1 MIRRLAQQDRD
12 AAIRLLSRNPIQN
25 LYLLSNIE
33 QLGFDSTFCEFWGDF
48 AGREA
53 ESLRGLI
60 NRYMN
65 GWVIYGEPDA
75 SWQELA
81 AVMDSHPTPADRLQD
96 NPGGVASFVPY
107 LRTYEAVHTVAEEL
121 MVLTQGDFRPGEALP
136 GHTIRRAIAE
146 DLDALVEFYADA
158 GSMAR
163 SRAAVERPLRDLRV
177 WVATRDGAICSAAL
191 TNAELATSAMVGG
204 VFTESGS
211 RNRGLGR
218 GSVQRTLCGPPAR
231 RQAAGPVLAGAG
243 RRGRIS

>member
-1 MIRRLAQQDRD
+1 
-12 AAIRLLSRNPIQN
+12 
-25 LYLLSNIE
+25 
-33 QLGFDSTFCEFWGDF
+33 
-48 AGREA
+48 
-53 ESLRGLI
+53 
-60 NRYMN
+60 MN

-177 WVATRDGAICSAAL
+177 WVATRDGAIYSAAL

-204 VFTESGS
+204 VFTEPGS

-218 GSVQRTLCGPPAR
+218 AVCSALCADLLHEGKQPVLYWQAP
-231 RQAAGPVLAGAG
+231 AAGAVYRKLGFPRRRRVAFDLAAPDRALIVQPNCAPYALLRSGIARKYRRLHQPVPQAL
-243 RRGRIS
+243 RGPG